1 MSILSQKYIKEN
13 FLVEKMMDEEL
24 HIAALQ
30 WDVKVFDKA
39 KG

>member
-1 MSILSQKYIKEN
+1 MAILTQKCIKEN

-24 HIAALQ
+24 HIAPLQ
-30 WDVKVFDKA
+30 GDVKVFDKA